1 MKVAVV
7 TDTHFGVKNDSP
19 LFLDEFLSFFEK
31 QFFPYILENNITTVL
46 HLGDLLDRRKFVNF
60 YTLAQVR
67 DRFMSFFE
75 ENNITLH
82 IILGNHDTFY
92 RNTSSINSMTELF
105 SHYKNIH
112 IYDEP
117 VVVDLDGFDLNLV
130 PWINEENVDK
140 CIKFLED
147 ARGSVVMGHFEI
159 NGFQVVSGVKHS
171 HGMEPSLFN
180 KFDAVY
186 SGHFHIKQNDGNIT
200 YLGTPYQITFS
211 DAYDTKGF
219 HIFDTEDASMTFIPN
234 ERKIFYVLTYDDK
247 TEDPL
252 KALDASKYKNCYVKI
267 IVLNKT
273 KPYTYDRFVE
283 SIYAAQPVS
292 VTFIEEV
299 IEISKEDIVDTTE
312 DTITIINKEIDA
324 MEEVDDKSKLKKIVQ
339 ELYMESLTL

>member
-31 QFFPYILENNITTVL
+31 QFFPYVLENNITTVL

-60 YTLAQVR
+60 YTLSQVR

-75 ENNITLH
+75 KNNISLH

-92 RNTSSINSMTELF
+92 RNTSDINSMTELF
-105 SHYKNIH
+105 GNYKSVYIYKN
-112 IYDEP
+112 P
-117 VVVDLDGFDLNLV
+117 VIVDIDGLSVGLV
-130 PWINEENVDK
+130 PWINESNADLA
-140 CIKFLED
+140 IKFIND
-147 ARGSVVMGHFEI
+147 ARVPILMGHFEI
-159 NGFQVVSGVKHS
+159 NGFQVVSGVKHE
-171 HGMEPSLFN
+171 HGLESSLFD
-180 KFDAVY
+180 KFDSVY
-186 SGHFHIKQNDGNIT
+186 SGHFHIKQQGKNIS

-211 DAYDTKGF
+211 DAYDVKGF
-219 HIFDTEDASMTFIPN
+219 HIFDTEDQSMTFIPN
-234 ERKIFYVLTYDDK
+234 ERKMFYVLSYDDK

-252 KALDASKYKNCYVKI
+252 KYLDVAKYKNCYVKI

-283 SIYAAQPVS
+283 SIYSAGPTS

-312 DTITIINKEIDA
+312 DTVTIINNEIDG
-324 MEEVDDKSKLKKIVQ
+324 MEEVDDKSKLKKIIQ

>member
-19 LFLDEFLSFFEK
+19 LFLDEFLAFFEK
-31 QFFPYILENNITTVL
+31 QFFPYLLENNITTVL

-75 ENNITLH
+75 KHNITLH

-92 RNTSSINSMTELF
+92 RNTSSINSMSELF
-105 SHYKNIH
+105 SHYKNVH
-112 IYDEP
+112 IYSNP
-117 VVVDLDGFDLNLV
+117 VTINLDGMDIGLV
-130 PWINEENVDK
+130 PWINEANTDE
-140 CIKFLED
+140 CIKFLQD
-147 ARGSVVMGHFEI
+147 AGVSVVMGHFEI
-159 NGFQVVSGVKHS
+159 NGFQVVSGVKHE
-171 HGMEPSLFN
+171 HGLSPSLFD

-186 SGHFHIKQNDGNIT
+186 SGHFHIKQSDGNIT

-211 DAYDTKGF
+211 DAYDIKGF
-219 HIFDTEDASMTFIPN
+219 HIFDTEDRSMTFIPN
-234 ERKIFYVLTYDDK
+234 ERKMFYVLTYDDK

-252 KALDASKYKNCYVKI
+252 KGLDVSKYKNSFVKI
-267 IVLNKT
+267 IVTNKT
-273 KPYTYDRFVE
+273 KPYTYDRYVDA
-283 SIYAAQPVS
+283 IYSVQPTS
-292 VTFIEEV
+292 VTFIEDV

-312 DTITIINKEIDA
+312 DTITIINNEIDS

>member
-19 LFLDEFLSFFEK
+19 LFLDTFLSFFEEV
-31 QFFPYILENNITTVL
+31 FFPYLLENNITTVL

-60 YTLAQVR
+60 YTLSQVR

-75 ENNITLH
+75 KNNITLR

-92 RNTSSINSMTELF
+92 RNTSEINSMTELF
-105 SHYKNIH
+105 GHYKGVY
-112 IYDEP
+112 IYTNP
-117 VVVDLDGFDLNLV
+117 VIVDIDGLSVGLV
-130 PWINEENVDK
+130 PWLNESTADSA
-140 CIKFLED
+140 IKFIED
-147 ARGSVVMGHFEI
+147 ASVSILMGHFEI
-159 NGFQVVSGVKHS
+159 NGFQVISGVKHE
-171 HGMEPSLFN
+171 HGLESSLFD

-186 SGHFHIKQNDGNIT
+186 SGHFHIKQHDKNIT

-211 DAYDTKGF
+211 DAYDVKGF
-219 HIFDTEDASMTFIPN
+219 HIFDSEDQSMTFIPN
-234 ERKIFYVLTYDDK
+234 EKKMFYVISYDDK

-252 KALDASKYKNCYVKI
+252 KNLDASVYKNCFVKI

-283 SIYAAQPVS
+283 SIYSAAPAS

-299 IEISKEDIVDTTE
+299 FEISKEDIVDTTE
-312 DTITIINKEIDA
+312 DTITIINNEIDS
-324 MEEVDDKSKLKKIVQ
+324 MEEVDDKSKLKKIIQ
-339 ELYMESLTL
+339 ELYMESLTV

>member
-19 LFLDEFLSFFEK
+19 LFLDTFLSFFEQ
-31 QFFPYILENNITTVL
+31 QFFPYLLKNNITTVL

-60 YTLAQVR
+60 YTLSQVR

-75 ENNITLH
+75 KHNITLH

-92 RNTSSINSMTELF
+92 RNTSDINSMTELF
-105 SHYKNIH
+105 GHYKG
-112 IYDEP
+112 IYIYKKP
-117 VVVDLDGFDLNLV
+117 VTVRIDGLEIGLV
-130 PWINEENVDK
+130 PWINESNSDSA
-140 CIKFLED
+140 IKFIKD
-147 ARGSVVMGHFEI
+147 ARVPILMGHFEI
-159 NGFQVVSGVKHS
+159 NGFQVISGVKHE
-171 HGMEPSLFN
+171 HGLDASLFD

-186 SGHFHIKQNDGNIT
+186 SGHFHIKQHDKNIT

-211 DAYDTKGF
+211 DAYDVKGF
-219 HIFDTEDASMTFIPN
+219 HIFDTEDQSMTFIPN
-234 ERKIFYVLTYDDK
+234 DRKMFYVVSYDDK

-252 KALDASKYKNCYVKI
+252 KNLDPSIYNNCFVKI

-283 SIYAAQPVS
+283 SIYSVAPAS

-312 DTITIINKEIDA
+312 DTITIINNEIDS
-324 MEEVDDKSKLKKIVQ
+324 MEEVDDKSKLKKIIQ
-339 ELYMESLTL
+339 ELYMESLTV

>member
-19 LFLDEFLSFFEK
+19 LFLDTFLSFFEEV
-31 QFFPYILENNITTVL
+31 FFPYLLENNITTVL

-60 YTLAQVR
+60 YTLSQVR

-75 ENNITLH
+75 KNNITLR

-92 RNTSSINSMTELF
+92 RNTSEINSMTELF
-105 SHYKNIH
+105 GHYKGVY
-112 IYDEP
+112 IYTNP
-117 VVVDLDGFDLNLV
+117 VIVDIDGLSVGLV
-130 PWINEENVDK
+130 PWINESTADSA
-140 CIKFLED
+140 IKFIED
-147 ARGSVVMGHFEI
+147 ASVSILMGHFEI
-159 NGFQVVSGVKHS
+159 NGFQVISGVKHE
-171 HGMEPSLFN
+171 HGLESSLFD

-186 SGHFHIKQNDGNIT
+186 SGHFHIKQHDKNIT

-211 DAYDTKGF
+211 DAYDVKGF
-219 HIFDTEDASMTFIPN
+219 HIFDSEDQSMTFIPN
-234 ERKIFYVLTYDDK
+234 EKKMFYVISYDDK

-252 KALDASKYKNCYVKI
+252 KNLDASVYKNCFVKI

-283 SIYAAQPVS
+283 SIYSAAPAS

-299 IEISKEDIVDTTE
+299 FEISKEDIVDTTE
-312 DTITIINKEIDA
+312 DTITIINNEIDS
-324 MEEVDDKSKLKKIVQ
+324 MEEVDDKSKLKKIIQ
-339 ELYMESLTL
+339 ELYMESLTV

>member
-19 LFLDEFLSFFEK
+19 LFLNEFLSFFEK
-31 QFFPYILENNITTVL
+31 QFFPYVLEHKIDTVL

-60 YTLAQVR
+60 YTLSQVR

-105 SHYKNIH
+105 SHQQNIH
-112 IYDEP
+112 IYSEP
-117 VVVDLDGFDLNLV
+117 VIINLDGLDVGLV
-130 PWINEENVDK
+130 PWINEANTDSCV
-140 CIKFLED
+140 KFLDD
-147 ARGSVVMGHFEI
+147 ASVPIIMGHFEI

-171 HGMEPSLFN
+171 HGLLPSLFS

-186 SGHFHIKQNDGNIT
+186 SGHFHIKQSDANIT

-211 DAYDTKGF
+211 DAYDIKGF
-219 HIFDTEDASMTFIPN
+219 HIFDTEDQSMTFVSN
-234 ERKIFYVLTYDDK
+234 QRKMFYVITYDDK
-247 TEDPL
+247 NEDPL
-252 KALDASKYKNCYVKI
+252 KDLDASVYKNCYVKV
-267 IVLNKT
+267 IVANKT
-273 KPYTYDRFVE
+273 KPYTYDRFIDA
-283 SIYAAQPVS
+283 IYAAQPVS
-292 VTFIEEV
+292 VTFIEDV

-312 DTITIINKEIDA
+312 DTISIINKEIDS
-324 MEEVDDKSKLKKIVQ
+324 MEEVDDKDKLKKIIQ

>member
-19 LFLDEFLSFFEK
+19 LFLDEFLGFFEQ
-31 QFFPYILENNITTVL
+31 QFFPYLLENNITTVI
-46 HLGDLLDRRKFVNF
+46 HLGDLLDRRKFINF
-60 YTLAQVR
+60 YTLSQVR
-67 DRFMSFFE
+67 DRFVSFFE
-75 ENNITLH
+75 KNNITLN

-92 RNTSSINSMTELF
+92 RNTSSINSMMELF
-105 SHYKNIH
+105 GHCKSIFIYKN
-112 IYDEP
+112 P
-117 VVVDLDGFDLNLV
+117 VIIKLDGLEVGLV
-130 PWINEENVDK
+130 PWINESNSDSA
-140 CIKFLED
+140 IKFIKD
-147 ARGSVVMGHFEI
+147 ARVSTLMGHFEI
-159 NGFQVVSGVKHS
+159 NGFQVVSGVKHE
-171 HGMEPSLFN
+171 HGLDASLFD

-186 SGHFHIKQNDGNIT
+186 SGHFHIKQQDKNIT

-219 HIFDTEDASMTFIPN
+219 HIFDTEDQSMTFIPN
-234 ERKIFYVLTYDDK
+234 ERKMFHVVSYDDK

-252 KALDASKYKNCYVKI
+252 KNLDSSIYKNCFVKI
-267 IVLNKT
+267 VVLNKT

-283 SIYAAQPVS
+283 IIYAQSPAS

-312 DTITIINKEIDA
+312 DTITIINNEIDS
-324 MEEVDDKSKLKKIVQ
+324 MEEVDDKTKLKKIIQ